1 MKWAAVT
8 DADLMG
14 ALNAVMYSYDPVAA
28 ENLIEYFHERF
39 SNEMPYNQDVLL
51 AFVKMAFR
59 RIVDDELR
67 IDIAFGLAQQKGKH
81 RRDDTTERD
90 VMAAAF
96 VILRMRRGAKW
107 SDAVGEAANLL
118 MPDGTGDRALQMAY
132 ARYKECFSSLPDE
145 VLVGLLPEELRSYRP
160 I

>member
-96 VILRMRRGAKW
+96 VILGMRRGAKW

>member
-14 ALNAVMYSYDPVAA
+14 ALNAVMHSYDPVAA

-132 ARYKECFSSLPDE
+132 AR
-145 VLVGLLPEELRSYRP
+145 
-160 I
+160 

>member
-81 RRDDTTERD
+81 RRADTTERD
-90 VMAAAF
+90 VRAAAF
-96 VILRMRRGAKW
+96 VILRMRRGVKW

-132 ARYKECFSSLPDE
+132 ARYKECFSSFPDE
-145 VLVGLLPEELRSYRP
+145 VLVGLLPEELRSYHA